1 MILIFLW
8 SINAAVQNG
17 NPPPTP
23 LLPPYSPFRSFS
35 TPPLLPLSLLL
46 YSTRQ
51 SCLILDSM
59 HHYRISFPLLS
70 SPLEPIHCLA
80 LSYHLIPL
88 HLFLLHLSTLPHFPA
103 WRQDSLISEIS
114 VPGPHM
120 AGTVFLIAVDTYY
133 GDTQKNDP
141 QGQPGNMKTLPQLK
155 SLRTA
160 TTLPTSSPSLSAANI
175 TSRYT
180 ILASYSQQHVLL
192 VSGLPQNHF
201 MVKGGMVFFQ
211 FIPQDGYDLRW
222 SHPISS
228 CQPLLS

>member
-1 MILIFLW
+1 MEHQRCC
-8 SINAAVQNG
+8 SKRESS
-17 NPPPTP
+17 
-23 LLPPYSPFRSFS
+23 PYSS

-46 YSTRQ
+46 YSPFRSFSTPPFAPSLLHPPELSYPRFYASLQ
-51 SCLILDSM
+51 HLI
-59 HHYRISFPLLS
+59 S